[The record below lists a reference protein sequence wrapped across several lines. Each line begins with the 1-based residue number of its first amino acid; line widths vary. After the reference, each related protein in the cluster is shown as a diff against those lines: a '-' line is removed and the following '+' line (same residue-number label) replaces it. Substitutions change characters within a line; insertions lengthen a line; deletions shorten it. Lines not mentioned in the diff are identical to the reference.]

1 MRSLY
6 LDGERRSTV
15 LRDGPSLR
23 VVSEG
28 RADGMYPFRR
38 LARVIVIGSV
48 EWEPGALLACLEEGI
63 PVTFLGQKGEPRAY
77 CLPAHPRRQRLG
89 DRLEDF
95 LGRPNWRPLYENW
108 RRAAERRAI
117 LRLLRKL
124 GMRLEDLRAERVGG
138 AVLQAVAPSQIAL
151 AQAALQYWQG
161 LLASRATGRLNE
173 AGVDGLLLVG
183 RRPKWNLPADF
194 ARIAGW
200 RHYLWLRELVAQWE
214 QEPAEPEKPGFRR
227 AMVEFFEARSEE
239 TDRAIQRLLDEF
251 TYWLGGLI

>member
-6 LDGERRSTV
+6 LDGQRRSTV

-38 LARVIVIGSV
+38 LARVIVMGSV

-63 PVTFLGQKGEPRAY
+63 PVVFLGQKGEPRAY
-77 CLPAHPRRQRLG
+77 CLPAHPRRQRLS

-95 LGRPNWRPLYENW
+95 LGRPNWRALYENW

-117 LRLLRKL
+117 LRLLRQLK
-124 GMRLEDLRAERVGG
+124 MRLDDLRAERVSN
-138 AVLQAVAPSQIAL
+138 AVLQAVAPSQIAV

-161 LLASRATGRLNE
+161 LLASRATCRLNE
-173 AGVDGLLLVG
+173 AGLDGLLLVG

-194 ARIAGW
+194 ARLVGW
-200 RHYLWLRELVAQWE
+200 RHYLWLRDFAPRWE
-214 QEPAEPEKPGFRR
+214 QEAVAPEKPEFRR
-227 AMVEFFEARSEE
+227 AMVEFFEARTAE
-239 TDRAIQRLLDEF
+239 TDQAIQRLLDEF
-251 TYWLGGLI
+251 KYWLGGLT